1 VNKYVVDTNLLAI
14 ANNFQSNV
22 NPVCKLAVIRL
33 LKSILET
40 GVVVIDDA
48 GEITGEYRNYC
59 NAKGQPN
66 VGDEFFRQVLMNYS
80 SGKVL
85 RITLQK
91 TASGGFEDFPTDP
104 RLSDFDLSDRK
115 FAAAG
120 IATETPVYAA
130 TDSDWLDHL
139 TALNENGLK
148 VEFVCSPVRASWF
161 QQ

>member
-1 VNKYVVDTNLLAI
+1 VDTNLLAI

-22 NPVCKLAVIRL
+22 NPVCKLSVIRL

-48 GEITGEYRNYC
+48 GEMIREYRNYC
-59 NAKGQPN
+59 NARGQPN
-66 VGDEFFRQVLMNYS
+66 VGDEFFRQILMTYS

-104 RLSDFDLSDRK
+104 RLSNFDPSDRK

-120 IATETPVYAA
+120 IVTKTPVYAA

-139 TALNENGLK
+139 VALNENGIG
-148 VEFVCSPVRASWF
+148 VEFVCSPNPDSWF
-161 QQ
+161 EQ